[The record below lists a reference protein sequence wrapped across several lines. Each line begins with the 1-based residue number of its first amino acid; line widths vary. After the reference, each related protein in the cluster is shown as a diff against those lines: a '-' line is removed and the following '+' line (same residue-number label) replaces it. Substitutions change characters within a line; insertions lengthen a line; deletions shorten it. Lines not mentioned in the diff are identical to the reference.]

1 MRRRLKQTRARRLMQ
16 PELLNYAAEVTPVQQ
31 DWPGDTA
38 LDRALAEALLG
49 WGLRRLLHYTDRS
62 TMAVSLEARVPFLDH
77 RLVEFCFG
85 LPYHTKIREDRS
97 KWILREAMSDRLPA
111 QIVERR
117 DKKGFPTPV
126 GRWLRESEDFVRDH
140 LAPSMVGRRG
150 LLREVT
156 VARLQREH
164 FAGDRDHGWAL
175 WRLLNLE
182 LWYQAFVDG

>member
-1 MRRRLKQTRARRLMQ
+1 MSAAAPATDAEEQEDAERAAPPR
-16 PELLNYAAEVTPVQQ
+16 
-31 DWPGDTA
+31 
-38 LDRALAEALLG
+38 
-49 WGLRRLLHYTDRS
+49 
-62 TMAVSLEARVPFLDH
+62 
-77 RLVEFCFG
+77 
-85 LPYHTKIREDRS
+85 
-97 KWILREAMSDRLPA
+97 LREAMSDRLPA
-111 QIVERR
+111 QSVERR